1 MLVFWLLAA
10 GLASL
15 ASLLIL
21 YTAARAAAHTGGEDP
36 ALAVHRRQLQEL
48 DAQAQRGVLGETE
61 LASAKAEAGR
71 RLLAAADRPSAEA
84 RPGGRLSRM
93 AAAGVAGLAAA
104 GAAGLYVAVG
114 NPGAPD
120 QPYARRLAA
129 WRAAD
134 PATLDP
140 ARMSA
145 VLELIAQGRPDDP
158 QVFDYLGRAQ
168 LAAGAP
174 GEAARAFARAA
185 RLAPTNAAYPAQEG
199 EALTMGAG
207 DKVEP
212 PAEAAFREALR
223 RDPKNAAARFHL
235 ARLRMAQ
242 GDVPGGLADWRALA
256 ADLPADDPRRAAL
269 TAQIA
274 QASAPASASA
284 PLSGGPSAEQVA
296 QTARAMPAAGPEQA
310 AFIRQMV
317 DRLAARLQASPGDV
331 DGWAR
336 LVRAYKVLGDGPAQA
351 QALARARTI
360 YAKRPGDLAR
370 IEAER

>member
-1 MLVFWLLAA
+1 MLLFWILA
-10 GLASL
+10 ASL
-15 ASLLIL
+15 AAAAALLIL
-21 YTAARAAAHTGGEDP
+21 ARAARAAARTGGEDP
-36 ALAVHRRQLQEL
+36 ALAVHRRQLHEL
-48 DAQAQRGVLGETE
+48 DAQASRGLLAEAE
-61 LASAKAEAGR
+61 LAAAKAEAGR
-71 RLLAAADRPSAEA
+71 RLLAAADRPAEA
-84 RPGGRLSRM
+84 ETRGGRASRI
-93 AAAGVAGLAAA
+93 AAAATAALAAL
-104 GAAGLYVAVG
+104 AAGGLYMAVG
-114 NPGAPD
+114 RPGAPD
-120 QPYARRLAA
+120 QPYARRLAS

-140 ARMSA
+140 GRMAA
-145 VLELIAQGRPDDP
+145 VLELIAQGRPSDP

-168 LAAGAP
+168 LAAGSP
-174 GEAARAFARAA
+174 GEAARAFSRAA
-185 RLAPTNAAYPAQEG
+185 KLAPTNPDYPAQEG

-235 ARLRMAQ
+235 ARLRMAR
-242 GDVPGGLADWRALA
+242 GDVAGGLADWRALA
-256 ADLPADDPRRAAL
+256 ADLPTSDPRRAAL
-269 TAQIA
+269 EAQIA
-274 QASAPASASA
+274 EASAPASA
-284 PLSGGPSAEQVA
+284 SGGPSAEQVA
-296 QTARAMPAAGPEQA
+296 TAARGLAADGGDQQ

-317 DRLAARLQASPGDV
+317 ARLAARLQAQPDDV

-360 YAKRPGDLAR
+360 YAARPSDLAR